1 MAGRVGADTKGP
13 LRAFMPPNVAAT
25 AIPVPARF
33 GIVLTLLEPAL
44 LLAFVRDNVRRL
56 AIMFAGLFVA
66 GILLWNLIPA
76 KYAATALVMVDPRE
90 QRVAK
95 DPVVLPPYGKD
106 AMALESLVEIAKSD
120 SFLDTLL
127 SRPDFR
133 NIGEFAR
140 FGNVAQLME
149 HMRRALTISRRG
161 LTYVIAV
168 TYTAGSAV
176 DAARVANMI
185 AEAFVQS
192 QGAAHRD
199 VTSDAANW
207 LGDRTRNL
215 REAAQKSDEAVAQ
228 YKSERKLAELGD
240 QTTIRQHQAADLAR
254 KVAQARL
261 QVEAAEARYNQAQRE
276 MAADG
281 HAGLRS
287 ELLDTLRL
295 QRVQA
300 NDALAQKRATLGER
314 HPEVRVLNRQLTE
327 INRQI
332 ERESRSVVSQAKSD
346 RDASR
351 AYLALL
357 ENQESKLEN
366 DVIAEEN
373 AEPELKQRQIEAAA
387 NQTIFNQFLAR
398 FKLTS
403 ELRWL
408 RDAQV
413 SFVSKAEPPHRST
426 APPARLIVVVL
437 GFAAVLTSLMVAMV
451 GDRIRHAG

>member
-1 MAGRVGADTKGP
+1 MTGRVDADSQSS
-13 LRAFMPPNVAAT
+13 LRAFMPPHVAT
-25 AIPVPARF
+25 AEPVPARF
-33 GIVLTLLEPAL
+33 GIILTLLEPAL
-44 LLAFVRDNVRRL
+44 LSTFVRDNIRRL
-56 AIMFAGLFVA
+56 AVWFACLFVA
-66 GILLWNLIPA
+66 GILVWSLIPA
-76 KYAATALVMVDPRE
+76 KYSATALVMVDPRE
-90 QRVAK
+90 QHVAK
-95 DPVVLPPYGKD
+95 DPGVLPAYGKD
-106 AMALESLVEIAKSD
+106 ALALESLVEIAKSD

-133 NIGEFAR
+133 SIKEFAA
-140 FGNVAQLME
+140 FGSVAQLME

-161 LTYVIAV
+161 LSYVIAV
-168 TYTAGSAV
+168 TFTSGSAI

-192 QGAAHRD
+192 QGAAHRE

-207 LGDRTRNL
+207 LGDRARGL
-215 REAAQKSDEAVAQ
+215 RENAQKSDAAVAQ
-228 YKSERKLAELGD
+228 YKSERRLAELGD

-254 KVAQARL
+254 KVALARL
-261 QVEAAEARYNQAQRE
+261 QVEEVEARYNQAQRE

-281 HAGLRS
+281 YAGLKS
-287 ELLDTLRL
+287 ELLDMLRL

-300 NDALAQKRATLGER
+300 NDALAQKRATLGDR
-314 HPEVRVLNRQLTE
+314 HPEVKVLNRQLTE

-332 ERESRSVVSQAKSD
+332 ERESRSIVAQAKSD

-357 ENQESKLEN
+357 EGQESRLEN
-366 DVIAEEN
+366 EVIADEN

-387 NQTIFNQFLAR
+387 SQTIFNQFLTR

-413 SFVSKAEPPHRST
+413 SFVSKAEPPHLST
-426 APPARLIVVVL
+426 APPLRVIVFVL
-437 GFAAVLTSLMVAMV
+437 GLAAALTALMIAMV
-451 GDRIRHAG
+451 GDRLRYAD